1 MAKRKIVK
9 PTEYE
14 QAQIDK
20 ALKRKYPHMLKEAW
34 IKKLKKGVR
43 KELTKRRRSKTYQL
57 AMAGITKKKIKK
69 LRD

>member
-20 ALKRKYPHMLKEAW
+20 ALAKKYPHMLKEAW
-34 IKKLKKGVR
+34 IKRLKKSVR
-43 KELTKRRRSKTYQL
+43 KELERRRRSKTYQL
-57 AMAGITKKKIKK
+57 AMAGVTKKKIKR

>member
-1 MAKRKIVK
+1 MAKKKIVK

-20 ALKRKYPHMLKEAW
+20 ALAKKYPHMLKETW
-34 IKKLKKGVR
+34 VKKLKKGVR
-43 KELTKRRRSKTYQL
+43 KELKKRRSSKTYKL
-57 AMAGITKKKIKK
+57 AMAGVTKKKIKK